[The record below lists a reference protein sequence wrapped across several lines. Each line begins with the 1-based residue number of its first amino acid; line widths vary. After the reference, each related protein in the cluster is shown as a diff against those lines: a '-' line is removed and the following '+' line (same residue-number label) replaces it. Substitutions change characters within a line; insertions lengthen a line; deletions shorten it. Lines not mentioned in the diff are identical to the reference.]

1 MEFSDSSSMQR
12 NLEVL
17 AIQFGR
23 DPKEQSVSSMMKKV
37 LASKG
42 SAPSGYSKERF
53 RLLLGGVDEED
64 RTRFLKL
71 YRQLMLSS
79 ATTTT
84 AVVDFL
90 AELLRP
96 EAKLETKSAIAKG
109 NSSKKEKEIVSLG
122 KVAHHAKSK
131 NSKPTAAIPTEP
143 EGGSNVV
150 AKNILKAG
158 KLDFRTDLRLQQQIV
173 SDLLYCLQGVN
184 GKSVLC
190 KFSGESDSK
199 EDFVINSSCDAGL
212 RNFIETFFP
221 VCMDVRRLSDFVE
234 RHLNAGIVHSEI
246 SMSIR
251 KFLREHLVH
260 GVEWRRLLS
269 SKQLT
274 YQSLWLYVQSTRK
287 VFRCLRQLC
296 ELIDK
301 ECTRGGATL
310 ELIEKSASAYDGD
323 SVVMPI
329 VTHVQM
335 MAGNAYF
342 EFLNDWLRTGEIDD
356 PYGEFMINVGEA
368 ASVALRTGSM
378 EEVFSSMSSIKV
390 NEQMCP
396 SFLHP
401 LVDQIREAG
410 IFVQILLS
418 SGYWDHNKRYSKIEY
433 TLRSGMCVAQ
443 IENMCKE
450 ISRAFVQYLMEKF
463 DLVSQIASIRYV
475 YFLCRGDWLID
486 FIDIAEDELS
496 SPLEKVHVDRLQI
509 LFNCAIESSSIRH
522 RAFLKDIKPC
532 LRTTRIQNIIR
543 YVSLQLYLGKK
554 FDRVAKNMHLY
565 EAFSIR
571 YEPHWP
577 LSMLFTPVLT
587 THFEILFRWLM
598 LFKYVDRQ
606 LSKTWMLNSDIT
618 FALFKRM
625 FDVVFDVLNL
635 MTTSVIDP
643 LWKELLVSVKTKEL
657 TFDELKGRL
666 NDAVT
671 SCLDKCFACDESLT
685 ETIVHLLSSCL
696 RFQNTLMESQEVDH
710 ALIQKLDDEFKDA
723 LSELKSRLP
732 AENDPAYFSSFTPDN
747 KTVQLD

>member
-17 AIQFGR
+17 AIQFGCRGTFHSAVGVLSFYFCFMTFLELCSNPKAEKR

-378 EEVFSSMSSIKV
+378 EEVF
-390 NEQMCP
+390 
-396 SFLHP
+396 
-401 LVDQIREAG
+401 
-410 IFVQILLS
+410 
-418 SGYWDHNKRYSKIEY
+418 RYS
-433 TLRSGMCVAQ
+433 
-443 IENMCKE
+443 N
-450 ISRAFVQYLMEKF
+450 
-463 DLVSQIASIRYV
+463 
-475 YFLCRGDWLID
+475 
-486 FIDIAEDELS
+486 
-496 SPLEKVHVDRLQI
+496 
-509 LFNCAIESSSIRH
+509 
-522 RAFLKDIKPC
+522 
-532 LRTTRIQNIIR
+532 
-543 YVSLQLYLGKK
+543 
-554 FDRVAKNMHLY
+554 
-565 EAFSIR
+565 
-571 YEPHWP
+571 
-577 LSMLFTPVLT
+577 
-587 THFEILFRWLM
+587 
-598 LFKYVDRQ
+598 
-606 LSKTWMLNSDIT
+606 
-618 FALFKRM
+618 
-625 FDVVFDVLNL
+625 VV
-635 MTTSVIDP
+635 
-643 LWKELLVSVKTKEL
+643 
-657 TFDELKGRL
+657 
-666 NDAVT
+666 
-671 SCLDKCFACDESLT
+671 
-685 ETIVHLLSSCL
+685 
-696 RFQNTLMESQEVDH
+696 
-710 ALIQKLDDEFKDA
+710 
-723 LSELKSRLP
+723 
-732 AENDPAYFSSFTPDN
+732 
-747 KTVQLD
+747 